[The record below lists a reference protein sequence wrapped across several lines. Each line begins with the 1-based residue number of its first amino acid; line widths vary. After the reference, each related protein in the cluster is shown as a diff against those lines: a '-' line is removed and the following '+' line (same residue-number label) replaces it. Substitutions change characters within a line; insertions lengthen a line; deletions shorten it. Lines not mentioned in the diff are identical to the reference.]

1 LQIFFAIDEK
11 RNENAEEVADGM
23 QEASETRQKYV
34 NENCVETVLQF
45 CENELKIDDART
57 KVKVEKAYCIGKQTD
72 GATKARPNVPKFSD
86 ISDRDYVRSVSN
98 RLKGTKFGI
107 SPHYPQGVL
116 EKRKKLVPIM

>member
-1 LQIFFAIDEK
+1 
-11 RNENAEEVADGM
+11 M

-57 KVKVEKAYCIGKQTD
+57 KVKVEKAYRIGKQTD
-72 GATKARPNVPKFSD
+72 GATLAITIVPTFSD

-107 SPHYPQGVL
+107 SPHSPQDVL
-116 EKRKKLVPIM
+116 ENGKSLCQLCRKRQK